1 MPASGETLTPSEV
14 DEYGSVTARYY
25 DGVYAA
31 MRDPVGDA
39 AFYRGLAQEAGGPV
53 LELGC
58 GTGRVLLAIADTGI
72 PCTGL
77 DASPRMLEVF
87 RRRLSNPTLRLVC
100 ARMQDFDLGEDRFAL
115 IYSAFRAFQHLY
127 TVEDQLACLACVRR
141 HLAPGGRFAFD
152 VFAPRLDRIAAAEEP
167 EAEDARF
174 ELEGEEVVRHTAVSR
189 DHTTQMMH
197 VRMRYER
204 RCDGETL
211 GEERVDFNMRYF
223 YRYEVEHL
231 LARSGFVD
239 LEFYGGFDGR
249 SYDYVSGELI
259 VVASVAS

>member
-1 MPASGETLTPSEV
+1 MPPSGETLTPSEV

-58 GTGRVLLAIADTGI
+58 GTGRVLLPIADTGI

-77 DASPRMLEVF
+77 DASPRMLEVL
-87 RRRLSNPTLRLVC
+87 RRRLSNPTLRMVC

-127 TVEDQLACLACVRR
+127 TVEDQLECLACVRR
-141 HLAPGGRFAFD
+141 HLTPGGRFAFD

-189 DHTTQMMH
+189 DHETQMMH

-211 GEERVDFNMRYF
+211 AEERVDFNMRYF

-231 LARSGFVD
+231 LARAGFVD

-249 SYDYVSGELI
+249 PYDYVSGELI
-259 VVASVAS
+259 VVAHVAS

>member
-39 AFYRGLAQEAGGPV
+39 AFYRGLAQEAGGRV
-53 LELGC
+53 LDLGC

-189 DHTTQMMH
+189 DHATQMMH

-204 RCDGETL
+204 RREGVVVGDDVAE
-211 GEERVDFNMRYF
+211 FQMRYF
-223 YRYEVEHL
+223 FRFELEHL
-231 LARSGFVD
+231 LARAGFGQIEI
-239 LEFYGGFDGR
+239 LGGFDR
-249 SYDYVSGELI
+249 RPYDYVSGEQ
-259 VVASVAS
+259 VVIARV